1 MTSSTKRPELVH
13 MAISEV
19 MNPYLLTIEP
29 YASLAVAYELMKKNK
44 IRRLPV
50 VKDKKLVGIITHRDV
65 LEAKPSDVFHSLTIW
80 ELNNL
85 LSTLIVELVMTR
97 KPITVY
103 QTDTVG
109 HVAEVMLDEKI
120 GGIPVLDANDKLV
133 GIITESDI
141 FRLIMRRW
149 RDDNMLRSRTG

>member
-1 MTSSTKRPELVH
+1 MNASIKRQELVH

-19 MNPYLLTIEP
+19 MNPYLLTVDP
-29 YASLAVAYELMKKNK
+29 YASLAEAYELMKKNK

-50 VKDKKLVGIITHRDV
+50 VNNNELVGVITHRDI
-65 LEAKPSDVFHSLTIW
+65 LEAKPSDVTHSLSIW
-80 ELNNL
+80 ELNQM
-85 LSTLIVELVMTR
+85 LSKLIVEHVMTR
-97 KPITVY
+97 KPITIY

-109 HVAEVMLDEKI
+109 HAAEIMLDEKI
-120 GGIPVLDANDKLV
+120 GGIPVLDANDKLT